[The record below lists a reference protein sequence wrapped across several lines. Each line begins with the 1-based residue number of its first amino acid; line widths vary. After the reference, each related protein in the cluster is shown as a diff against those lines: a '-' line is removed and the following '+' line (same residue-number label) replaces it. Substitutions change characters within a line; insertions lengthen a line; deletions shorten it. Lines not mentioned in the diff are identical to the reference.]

1 MERNRP
7 TDASRKRSSSLQ
19 TAIPTKKSDAWPG
32 QPCPASERYQS
43 LIPAQLPPSLRWACI
58 ASGLALLALL
68 AVARNLTPSPSG
80 QGTHQQLGLPACTT
94 MVLWDLPCPACGMTT
109 SWAWATRGQFIL
121 AAQSNSGGLLLA
133 IIAMAYIPASCY
145 FSLHG
150 MASRGQWFS
159 SVLATSLVTAIAVTV
174 LHWLLKIWP

>member
-1 MERNRP
+1 MEKNLP
-7 TDASRKRSSSLQ
+7 TALSRKCSSSLQ
-19 TAIPTKKSDAWPG
+19 TANPTNKSDAWPE
-32 QPCPASERYQS
+32 QPRPAIERHQS
-43 LIPAQLPPSLRWACI
+43 LIPAKLSPNLRWACF
-58 ASGLALLALL
+58 ASGIALLSLL
-68 AVARNLTPSPSG
+68 AVARYLTPSPSG

-109 SWAWATRGQFIL
+109 SWAWAARGQFIL
-121 AAQSNSGGLLLA
+121 AAQANSGGLLLA
-133 IIAMAYIPASCY
+133 IIAMAYLPASCY

-150 MASRGQWFS
+150 MATRGQWFS